1 MPHNLTPLNFLLI
14 GLSYLFLIDL
24 LAIAV
29 HQDPSVIL
37 TITAPSATVLGYS
50 AFRLN
55 GVEH

>member
-1 MPHNLTPLNFLLI
+1 MAYCLTPLNFLLI

-24 LAIAV
+24 VAIAA

-37 TITAPSATVLGYS
+37 AITAPSATVLGYS